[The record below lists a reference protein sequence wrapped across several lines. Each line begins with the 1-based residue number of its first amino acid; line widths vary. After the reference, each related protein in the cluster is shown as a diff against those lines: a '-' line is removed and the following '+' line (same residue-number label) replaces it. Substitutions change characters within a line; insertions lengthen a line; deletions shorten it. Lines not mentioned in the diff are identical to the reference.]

1 MKQPPPSA
9 RATVRRI
16 PARGSYEREA
26 VHAILDA
33 GLVAHVGF
41 VQDGAPFVVPMMY
54 ARVGDTLYVHGAAA
68 SRALGVL
75 ASGAETCVTVT
86 LLDGFV
92 FARSAFHHSVNYR
105 SAVVLGRA
113 REVLGDEKRVALDA
127 IVDRLADGRA
137 AACRAPNAK
146 ELAAT
151 RVLALGLDEASAKVR
166 EGGPIDDEE
175 DLAHPC
181 WAGVVPVALVAGAPI
196 VSEPLAPG
204 APPPPTARV
213 GGRRR

>member
-16 PARGSYEREA
+16 PARGRYEREA

-41 VQDGAPFVVPMMY
+41 VHDGAPFVIPMLY
-54 ARVGDTLYVHGAAA
+54 ARVGEVLYVHGAAA
-68 SRALGVL
+68 SRALGAL
-75 ASGAETCVTVT
+75 ASGAEACLTVT
-86 LLDGFV
+86 HLDGLV
-92 FARSAFHHSVNYR
+92 FARSAFHHSMNYR
-105 SAVVLGRA
+105 SVVVLGRA
-113 REVLGDEKRVALDA
+113 REVLGDEKSVALDA
-127 IVDRLADGRA
+127 LVDRLAEGRA

-151 RVLALGLDEASAKVR
+151 RVLALGLEEASAKVR
-166 EGGPIDDEE
+166 EGGPVDDEE
-175 DLAHPC
+175 DLGHPC
-181 WAGVVPVALVAGAPI
+181 WAGVVPVELVTGAPI

-204 APPPPTARV
+204 APPSPVTRLSM
-213 GGRRR
+213 R